1 MHDVDIKLDF
11 APKAFSSGARNEL
24 IMTISIS
31 SGDAQPHWCECD
43 IEVKAPVSLAPDKE
57 LTFGRT
63 RVGIVSTARQISKPV
78 KIYTTNAVV
87 DGDYTIEII
96 AYLYD
101 EDGAIS
107 VRKEVAE
114 LIVSRGIAND
124 KMVQQS

>member
-1 MHDVDIKLDF
+1 MHDVDVKLNF
-11 APKAFSSGARNEL
+11 MPKVFSSGARNEL
-24 IMTISIS
+24 VMTISIS

-43 IEVKAPVSLAPDKE
+43 IEVKSPVSLAPDKE

-63 RVGIVSTARQISKPV
+63 RVGIVSASRQISKPV
-78 KIYTTNAVV
+78 KIYTTQAVV
-87 DGDYTIEII
+87 DGDYAIGII

-107 VRKEVAE
+107 VRKEITESVM
-114 LIVSRGIAND
+114 SHSIAND